1 MTPDP
6 GGRRRRSQRVR
17 RRPPPQRGRAR
28 ADATAEAS
36 LLKKLGRGASRIA
49 RVAVKGPAAFAKEV
63 KKFSKSPAVRA
74 ALRAGS
80 KIVPAK
86 ELYEVGRAAAKFGA
100 KSLPDALRF
109 ASAVVS
115 FVPGVGT
122 GVAAA
127 LGAAEALA
135 SGKRIT
141 AVVMAAARSAIPGG
155 AVAHAAFDFAAGLAE
170 GKKLTQAALETARAR
185 LPGGRAAQAA
195 FDAGLALA
203 RGKKI
208 QDAAVAAA
216 GRALP
221 PLRYTNDAVAFA
233 RAVGS
238 GKSVQNAALTAA
250 GRQMLKKVTREVDLK
265 RIPHKKAPWP

>member
-1 MTPDP
+1 MTPKP
-6 GGRRRRSQRVR
+6 GGRRRRDQRSR
-17 RRPPPQRGRAR
+17 RRPPPQHDPRS
-28 ADATAEAS
+28 DAAAEAS
-36 LLKKLGRGASRIA
+36 FLKKLGRGASRIA
-49 RVAVKGPAAFAKEV
+49 RVAAKGPSAFAKEA
-63 KKFSKSPAVRA
+63 KKFSKSPAVRS
-74 ALRAGS
+74 ALRAGA
-80 KIVPAK
+80 KVVPRK
-86 ELYEVGRAAAKFGA
+86 ELLAVGRAAAKFGA
-100 KSLPDALRF
+100 KNFPDALRF
-109 ASAVVS
+109 AAVAVS

-141 AVVMAAARSAIPGG
+141 EAVMAAARSAIPGG

-238 GKSVQNAALTAA
+238 GKSIQNAALNAA
-250 GRQMLKKVTREVDLK
+250 GRQMIKKVTREVDLK
-265 RIPHKKAPWP
+265 SIPHKKATWP

>member
-1 MTPDP
+1 M
-6 GGRRRRSQRVR
+6 RS
-17 RRPPPQRGRAR
+17 
-28 ADATAEAS
+28 
-36 LLKKLGRGASRIA
+36 
-49 RVAVKGPAAFAKEV
+49 
-63 KKFSKSPAVRA
+63 
-74 ALRAGS
+74 ALRAGA
-80 KIVPAK
+80 KVVPRK
-86 ELYEVGRAAAKFGA
+86 ELLAVGRAAAKFGA
-100 KSLPDALRF
+100 KNFPDALRF
-109 ASAVVS
+109 AAVAVS

-141 AVVMAAARSAIPGG
+141 EAVMAAARSAIPGG

-238 GKSVQNAALTAA
+238 GKSIQNAALNAA
-250 GRQMLKKVTREVDLK
+250 GRQMIKKVTREVDLK
-265 RIPHKKAPWP
+265 SIPHKKATWP